1 MQLIEPNGDIR
12 LYNFF
17 HIHPPKIQ
25 LDDFICITPLTRFGP
40 KLCSFFFFDFC
51 AEKKCSF
58 LLTKMTQKM
67 TQKMTHP
74 PPSDFSSSSLL

>member
-40 KLCSFFFFDFC
+40 KLCSFFFLIFVP
-51 AEKKCSF
+51 KKYF
-58 LLTKMTQKM
+58 LFFFQKLSQKM

>member
-58 LLTKMTQKM
+58 LLPKIVAKNDTKNDTSP
-67 TQKMTHP
+67 TV
-74 PPSDFSSSSLL
+74 